1 MSTNLNT
8 ETHETSPKVGI
19 KKFIRLRGLI
29 GFFGLI
35 LLVSLTV
42 YVFAESLVK
51 IGIESSLEAAFG
63 AEVNIASVELNY
75 APVKITVNSLQ
86 VTDSDSPHLNLFS
99 FNSASAG
106 IDFWQYLLGKTIV
119 NTLTVN
125 DLTFSNKRKQ
135 VGKVFK
141 ASEDTKSLDEESM
154 LPTMDMSLP
163 DVSTL
168 LNDSNLLTIKA
179 SEKLTSSYKEE
190 KEKLRTLK
198 KGLPDKAKI
207 AVYKQRIKA
216 IGKMKVKTLDDF
228 NKVKAK
234 FDELKGEFKQDQ
246 LLVKSAKAQLA
257 KSKHR
262 LETDVNTLKDAP
274 EQDWKQIENKYQLD
288 NVSSDDFAHIL
299 FGEKARGYYQ
309 TAEKVFEKI
318 APFIDSSG
326 EKSVDNEDI
335 IEKNRSATGRFV
347 YFKEENPLPPLLI
360 KSAKLSVKVQPSDLI
375 SGDEKESKSQE
386 KRFEININEFTLS
399 HWYREKPTTVNINA
413 TLAEQ
418 GRIAAD
424 SEFYRK
430 NTGEVDASGQ
440 WKVTELEL
448 TEVSLSKAKHLMLT
462 LDRGLLSGEG
472 EFTLSSGKGIGS
484 TNNFVISKADY
495 TGEANSK
502 FANIL
507 LDTFKSLDEL
517 TLQLGINGN
526 VSEPSFTIKSSL
538 NKAVK
543 GAFKKQINRKL
554 ASFKSQVNEGLND
567 KIKQSLKLNTADNK
581 NLIDL
586 EAFLTDTDNALDNLK
601 NSDVV
606 KQQKEK
612 LKNKAADK
620 LKDKLKGL
628 FG

>member
-274 EQDWKQIENKYQLD
+274 LKTSI
-288 NVSSDDFAHIL
+288 S
-299 FGEKARGYYQ
+299 
-309 TAEKVFEKI
+309 
-318 APFIDSSG
+318 
-326 EKSVDNEDI
+326 
-335 IEKNRSATGRFV
+335 
-347 YFKEENPLPPLLI
+347 LI
-360 KSAKLSVKVQPSDLI
+360 
-375 SGDEKESKSQE
+375 
-386 KRFEININEFTLS
+386 T
-399 HWYREKPTTVNINA
+399 
-413 TLAEQ
+413 
-418 GRIAAD
+418 
-424 SEFYRK
+424 
-430 NTGEVDASGQ
+430 
-440 WKVTELEL
+440 
-448 TEVSLSKAKHLMLT
+448 
-462 LDRGLLSGEG
+462 
-472 EFTLSSGKGIGS
+472 
-484 TNNFVISKADY
+484 
-495 TGEANSK
+495 
-502 FANIL
+502 
-507 LDTFKSLDEL
+507 
-517 TLQLGINGN
+517 
-526 VSEPSFTIKSSL
+526 
-538 NKAVK
+538 
-543 GAFKKQINRKL
+543 
-554 ASFKSQVNEGLND
+554 
-567 KIKQSLKLNTADNK
+567 
-581 NLIDL
+581 
-586 EAFLTDTDNALDNLK
+586 
-601 NSDVV
+601 
-606 KQQKEK
+606 
-612 LKNKAADK
+612 
-620 LKDKLKGL
+620 
-628 FG
+628 